1 MSQNN
6 DESGLN
12 LEDPKILAALENV
25 VFNKIEAVPAKHWL
39 ASLALLLVA
48 KQEDEEAIEM
58 NLNGIRV
65 QFRLLPPG
73 EDYDGKNDLDPE
85 TYDAVEKEVI

>member
-1 MSQNN
+1 M
-6 DESGLN
+6 
-12 LEDPKILAALENV
+12 
-25 VFNKIEAVPAKHWL
+25 
-39 ASLALLLVA
+39 A

-85 TYDAVEKEVI
+85 TYDALEKEVI